1 MLYKFQEI
9 GGYRRGGHGLSYEIS
24 QEEGEYL
31 IRLARES
38 IEAKLGGRDP
48 PDTGDAPAKMSTPCG
63 VFVTL
68 NKVAGT
74 THRLRG
80 CIGFPYPVMPLVD
93 AVKDA
98 AVSAALKDPRFE
110 AVTTKEMESIAV
122 EVSVLTPPEVI
133 EVERPDEYPG
143 QVVIGRD
150 GLIVSR
156 GSKRGL
162 LLPQV
167 PVEWGWDAEEFLTQ
181 CCLKAWL
188 PPDAWLTPGTEI
200 SRFRAIIY
208 AEEGPRGAVRR
219 VELEG
224 S

>member
-1 MLYKFQEI
+1 
-9 GGYRRGGHGLSYEIS
+9 LSFELTQS
-24 QEEGEYL
+24 EGEYL
-31 IRLARES
+31 VRLARDS
-38 IEAKLGGRDP
+38 IEAKLGGRDH
-48 PDTGDAPAKMSTPCG
+48 PDTSDAPAKMSTPCG

-68 NKVAGT
+68 NKLAGT
-74 THRLRG
+74 AHRLRG

-98 AVSAALKDPRFE
+98 AVSAALKDPRFD
-110 AVTTKEMESIAV
+110 AVTSREMGSIVV

-133 EVERPDEYPG
+133 EVARPDEYPA

-156 GSKRGL
+156 GSNRGL

-208 AEEGPRGAVRR
+208 AEEEPRGAVRR

>member
-1 MLYKFQEI
+1 
-9 GGYRRGGHGLSYEIS
+9 LSFELTKS
-24 QEEGEYL
+24 EGEYL
-31 IRLARES
+31 VRLARES
-38 IEAKLGGRDP
+38 IEAKLGGRDHP
-48 PDTGDAPAKMSTPCG
+48 NTSDALAKMRTQCG

-74 THRLRG
+74 AHRLRG
-80 CIGFPYPVMPLVD
+80 CIGFPYPVMPLVE

-110 AVTTKEMESIAV
+110 AVTSKEMDSIVV

-133 EVERPDEYPG
+133 KVARPDKYPA
-143 QVVIGRD
+143 QVMIGRD

-156 GSKRGL
+156 GSNRGL

-188 PPDAWLTPGTEI
+188 PPDAWLTPGTEV

-208 AEEGPRGAVRR
+208 AEKEPRGAVRQ
-219 VELEG
+219 VELEV